1 MASFRAGLP
10 GEGGEEMTEVFFKLI
25 PQILYEP
32 IAVGALL
39 GLFTALIFFW
49 KKHREFYWIVTVSI
63 VFMLGWRLAIRII
76 STRYASILI
85 YPAIILSVYFC
96 FKLEELCK
104 LIPRFPDRLR
114 RIVPWLFII
123 GLSIAS
129 LVKAL
134 HCNPYENYIRYNC
147 SAAKKDAANFARPL
161 ALSDPREVRRYH
173 YYSGVKTL
181 GAAPLDFPG
190 DTVNPA
196 VVKSLLTRYS
206 AQCDA
211 LYLFI
216 VESSSNEPLTGTA
229 LGLPPENWKL
239 LSWQYQ
245 NRRKKKQLRVYRCLP
260 PPLNTVKKR

>member
-1 MASFRAGLP
+1 
-10 GEGGEEMTEVFFKLI
+10 MTEVFFKLI
-25 PQILYEP
+25 PQILFEP

-49 KKHREFYWIVTVSI
+49 KKHGKFYWIVTVSI
-63 VFMLGWRLAIRII
+63 VFMLGWRLAIQIV
-76 STRYASILI
+76 STRYASLLI
-85 YPAIILSVYFC
+85 YPAVIFCVYFC
-96 FKLEELCK
+96 FKLEDLCK
-104 LIPRFPDRLR
+104 LIPKFPERLR
-114 RIVPWLFII
+114 RMVPWLFLI

-129 LVKAL
+129 LVKAF
-134 HCNPYENYIRYNC
+134 HYNPYENYIRSNC
-147 SAAKKDAANFARPL
+147 STAKQDAAKFARPL
-161 ALSDPREVRRYH
+161 ALADPREVSRYH

-181 GAAPLDFPG
+181 EAPALDFPG

-196 VVKSLLTRYS
+196 VIKSFLTRYS
-206 AQCDA
+206 PQCDV

-216 VESSSNEPLTGTA
+216 VELSSNEPLTGTA

-260 PPLNTVKKR
+260 PSRMKSRIL